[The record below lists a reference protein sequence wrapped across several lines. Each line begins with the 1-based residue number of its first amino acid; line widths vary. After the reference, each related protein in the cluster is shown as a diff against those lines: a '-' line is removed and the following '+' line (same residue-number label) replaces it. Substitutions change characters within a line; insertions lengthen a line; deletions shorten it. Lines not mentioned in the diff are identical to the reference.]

1 MLSKGLA
8 YLAAG
13 LSVALLVACVAAWI
27 LLGQRDALLID
38 LDRAKADAAAAD
50 SSVRHCRR
58 ANEGWQ
64 TTLDTVQ
71 GALKQCV
78 AQRDDAAAAGE
89 RAVAAARDVAHK
101 AATDATLW
109 RKRFELARTDTN
121 CRNALEATL
130 CPSLS
135 DY

>member
-1 MLSKGLA
+1 MISKGLA

-13 LSVALLVACVAAWI
+13 LSVALLVACVAVGA
-27 LLGQRDALLID
+27 LLGQRDALQID
-38 LDRAKADAAAAD
+38 LDRAKADVTAAD
-50 SSVRHCRR
+50 TSVRHCRR

-64 TTLDTVQ
+64 ITLDTAQ

-89 RAVAAARDVAHK
+89 RAVATARDAARQ
-101 AATDATLW
+101 AATDAALW

-121 CRNALEATL
+121 CRIALEATL